1 MKLSKATEFVKN
13 DIWRI
18 QEKNLPR
25 SRALGIRLLRILIL
39 SMRGIAEDRCQL
51 RASALTVWSLLS
63 VPSIFAMLFGI
74 AKGFGFEKALEAQL
88 VEKLESHEEVVT
100 RIISFSHALLEHT
113 RGGVIG
119 GIGIIVLF
127 WSIIKVLGHIE
138 NSFNDLWG
146 VKKGRS
152 FGRKITD
159 YLSLM
164 LICPVLFILSST
176 ITVLIAS
183 QVRIFVQNVALLGIV
198 SPAIF
203 FLLKLLPLCA
213 IWTLFTFMYLFMPN
227 TKVNFK
233 SGALAGIVAGIIY
246 QIFQLLYINLQ
257 IGVARYNAIYGS
269 FAALPLFL
277 IWLELSWLIVLF
289 GAEISF
295 AHQNVDTFEFEPDC
309 LRVSDTFKKLLTLRI
324 LHLLVKTFSGSGGS
338 WDETQI
344 SQTLEIPIRLVR
356 QILFELVESGIVSEI
371 KVDGDRAVA
380 YQPAHNIDI
389 MTIKYVMD
397 TLDKHG
403 SDTIPVARSEELEK
417 ISDCLKAFGELIE
430 RSPANMRLKDI

>member
-88 VEKLESHEEVVT
+88 VEKLEGHEEVVT